1 MVIPNFFFPCFTST
15 TTTSVPSSNA
25 SAFITTTIIS
35 KHKKKKS
42 NPAHWIDSSSG
53 AMRIPTYTIVS
64 RDNCA
69 LLRLAWEQ
77 EWQKVAI
84 RCVTHPQETF
94 CQTENSL
101 RTPLHLATLN
111 NVPCPIEV
119 AQALLQT
126 NRHMVL
132 VQDKDRYTPLH
143 NICFFRPS
151 SSSSTLR
158 RRRNGSVS
166 HGSSR
171 QAGTKSSSSAI
182 IYPTASIFYSHCRQ
196 MVGEIEDNELIP
208 LFCDTAIM
216 VEQELQGH
224 GIIPESMGISP
235 LFLAAKRAAP
245 LSTLQVLLQTR
256 RQGTSQSSSSLSSL
270 SNANCSLQH
279 YPERPRRRARWIA
292 PSTGGEPYWC
302 ATTLDE
308 YSSPLEIL
316 LRDRASAV
324 FGFLLDPLSDTKN
337 KNNLSEIDEDE
348 PGTTANSEQQRQ
360 RVLRILRKVAW
371 HRLGTPPLGLRTQ
384 RTTSSTSNTRQGL
397 TNEHS
402 REDPKL
408 SRDQNDSGDN
418 TLSSLLSS
426 TTKWQED
433 LQRLTVTECQAVLLW
448 GKCLELLAEHCPRLL
463 NPSHCGSPCPST
475 ATFTATSNQ
484 VSSGRLL
491 PGLVHTVACLKVPI
505 PILFQLTLR
514 VFPDQALLGDGERGM
529 TPLHHVLEAQH
540 PYATKTLLSILLDQ
554 EPAAA
559 FVSFPRRLVDHNE
572 SSNSI
577 MSTTT
582 ATTNKNDTERC
593 ENTKSG
599 DQADTAQVY
608 KDGLANLK
616 SRNTCAGGQSPA
628 IRALEL
634 NLPTD
639 WVQLLLV
646 SSTNYERS
654 SKHKNDNHHHIFSE
668 VVCDSNFDDKGNH
681 HIYPNALEV
690 ADPVTGLFP
699 FAVAACNGYDLT
711 VVYSFLLA
719 SPQVLLYQC
728 LPSL

>member
-15 TTTSVPSSNA
+15 TTSVPTSHA
-25 SAFITTTIIS
+25 SPFITTTIIS

-158 RRRNGSVS
+158 RRRNGSTS
-166 HGSSR
+166 HGGSR
-171 QAGTKSSSSAI
+171 QDETKPSSSAI

-224 GIIPESMGISP
+224 GIIPKSMGISP

-256 RQGTSQSSSSLSSL
+256 RQGTSQSSSSSSS
-270 SNANCSLQH
+270 SNANSSPQH
-279 YPERPRRRARWIA
+279 YPERPRCRARWIA

-324 FGFLLDPLSDTKN
+324 FGFLLDSHSDSRNENTQ
-337 KNNLSEIDEDE
+337 SESDQDE
-348 PGTTANSEQQRQ
+348 PGATAASEQKRQ

-371 HRLGTPPLGLRTQ
+371 HRLGTPVPAPRTQ
-384 RTTSSTSNTRQGL
+384 CTTSSTSAITQGS
-397 TNEHS
+397 TNGHS
-402 REDPKL
+402 MEDPKL
-408 SRDQNDSGDN
+408 SRDQDDSGN
-418 TLSSLLSS
+418 HTVSPLSSS
-426 TTKWQED
+426 TTQWRED
-433 LQRLTVTECQAVLLW
+433 LQQLTVTECQAVLLW
-448 GKCLELLAEHCPRLL
+448 GKCLELLAEHCPRLW

-475 ATFTATSNQ
+475 ATATTTTNQ

-491 PGLVHTVACLKVPI
+491 PGLVQTVACLKVPI
-505 PILFQLTLR
+505 PILLQLSLQ
-514 VFPDQALLGDGERGM
+514 VFPDQALLRDEERGM

-540 PYATKTLLSILLDQ
+540 PYATKTLLSILLDHG
-554 EPAAA
+554 PAAA
-559 FVSFPRRLVDHNE
+559 FVSFPRRRLDHNQN
-572 SSNSI
+572 SNSI
-577 MSTTT
+577 MIT
-582 ATTNKNDTERC
+582 ATNKNDMDGGD
-593 ENTKSG
+593 ENTKAV

-608 KDGLANLK
+608 KDGLGNLK
-616 SRNTCAGGQSPA
+616 SRNKCRGGQSPA

-646 SSTNYERS
+646 SSTNYYERS
-654 SKHKNDNHHHIFSE
+654 SKHKDGSPNQRCSD
-668 VVCDSNFDDKGNH
+668 VVCGSNYDDKGNH
-681 HIYPNALEV
+681 HHMYPNALEV
-690 ADPVTGLFP
+690 ADPKTGLFP
-699 FAVAACNGYDLT
+699 FAVAACHGYDLT
-711 VVYSFLLA
+711 VIYSFFLA
-719 SPQVLLYQC
+719 SPQVLGYQY
-728 LPSL
+728 LPS